1 MTGGRYYKDKF
12 YSERE
17 QLIYAQIGKRLYN
30 TEKMIEKLYGECIK
44 RIQNSPL
51 SQKDLTTD
59 EILEMEPVKR
69 QSIVAAIVYN
79 DALWRLEAAYLM
91 LCIGTLNVVYSNLR
105 TCLESVVSAHIE
117 ENIDAESIKFLQGKK
132 IDPTKLKTLL
142 TQNITS
148 KSQQ

>member
-1 MTGGRYYKDKF
+1 
-12 YSERE
+12 
-17 QLIYAQIGKRLYN
+17 
-30 TEKMIEKLYGECIK
+30 
-44 RIQNSPL
+44 
-51 SQKDLTTD
+51 
-59 EILEMEPVKR
+59 MEPVKR

-148 KSQQ
+148 KS